1 MKIAV
6 ITPYYKEDDDILE
19 QCHLS
24 VMGQTTACDHFIVAD
39 GFPKAI
45 VDDWQA
51 RHMVLPQGHADIGNM
66 PRILGSL
73 SAFNLGYDAVA
84 FLDAD
89 NWYHPDHIERMVGLH
104 RSTGAVVCT
113 SNRSMHR
120 PDGSYMFDDDKN
132 DGKRHVDTNC
142 FFLTRPAI
150 RVVARWAAMPRQL
163 SPISDTIYW
172 ETIKR
177 ERLSCAHNATPTV
190 CYRTT
195 WESDFRR
202 LAEPMPEGVKR
213 LEMTDAPY
221 GWIKALSSSERN
233 RVRQELGWPPGLPT
247 KVVRRL
253 GATKDRLMLSQ
264 S

>member
-19 QCHLS
+19 QCHRS
-24 VMGQTTACDHFIVAD
+24 VMDQTTACDHLLVAD
-39 GFPKAI
+39 GFPKAV
-45 VDDWQA
+45 VDHWQA
-51 RHMVLPQGHADIGNM
+51 RHMVLPQAHADIGNM

-89 NWYHPDHIERMVGLH
+89 NWYRPDHIERMVRLH
-104 RSTGAVVCT
+104 RNMGAVVCT

-132 DGKRHVDTNC
+132 DGRKHVDTNC

-150 RVVARWAAMPRQL
+150 RVLARWAAMPRQL
-163 SPISDTIYW
+163 SPISDTVYW
-172 ETIKR
+172 ETIRR
-177 ERLSCAHNATPTV
+177 ERLPRAHNATPTV

-202 LAEPMPEGVKR
+202 MAEPMPEGVKR
-213 LEMTDAPY
+213 LEMTNAPY
-221 GWIKALSSSERN
+221 GWIKALSSSERK
-233 RVRQELGWPPGLPT
+233 RVRRELGWPPGLPA
-247 KVVRRL
+247 KVMRRL
-253 GATKDRLMLSQ
+253 RAMKARLAITQ
-264 S
+264 T